1 MLEKIKAMP
10 LSVKLSA
17 LFIIGLTVVMLFV
30 NPALTAGIVAA
41 GLAII
46 SSGRLIEYWISG
58 E

>member
-10 LSVKLSA
+10 LGVKLSA
-17 LFIIGLTVVMLFV
+17 MFLIGLIVVMLFV
-30 NPALTAGIVAA
+30 NPALTAGIVVA

-46 SSGRLIEYWISG
+46 SSGRLIEYWINR

>member
-10 LSVKLSA
+10 LGVKLSA
-17 LFIIGLTVVMLFV
+17 MFLIVLTVVMLFV
-30 NPALTAGIVAA
+30 NPALTAGIVVA

-46 SSGRLIEYWISG
+46 SSGILIEYWING

>member
-10 LSVKLSA
+10 LSVKLSI
-17 LFIIGLTVVMLFV
+17 LFLLGLTVVMLFV
-30 NPALTAGIVAA
+30 EPAITAGIVAV

-58 E
+58 R

>member
-17 LFIIGLTVVMLFV
+17 IFLIGLIVVMLFV
-30 NPALTAGIVAA
+30 NAALTAGIVTA

-46 SSGRLIEYWISG
+46 SSGRLIEYWINR